1 MPNILDLKKKEIQI
15 VEKIVLKKRL
25 WYIETLKML
34 GVLAI
39 TISVTW
45 AFSNASLFTEETD
58 ETPAPLKQRI
68 PKFSAI
74 GIVSLITDDTIS
86 LSDAHGTKSE
96 DTTFTFEIS
105 SISKIETKSYD
116 PLSLSDI
123 LVGDKVIVQGT
134 LDENE
139 EVIPTRIISFGV
151 VAPAPLPE
159 EIPPLE
165 PALTEG
171 ELPLTGQA
179 EVLGESTE
187 EPVLEPQ
194 PSPEANQP
202 VDEEAD
208 QPSAEEEVTSTLEPS
223 PDETLTSE
231 PSPELPPAEEPSLE
245 PAVEGDILPE
255 VEETEEVIE
264 TPEET
269 PPPAEPE
276 VTLPEEEPVVETP
289 SEEVPPTE

>member
-45 AFSNASLFTEETD
+45 AFSNASLFTEETE

-194 PSPEANQP
+194 PS
-202 VDEEAD
+202 
-208 QPSAEEEVTSTLEPS
+208 AEEEVTSTLEPS

>member
-1 MPNILDLKKKEIQI
+1 MPNILDLRKKEIQI

-96 DTTFTFEIS
+96 DTTFPFDTS

-123 LVGDKVIVQGT
+123 LVGDKVITQGT
-134 LDENE
+134 IEDEN
-139 EVIPTRIISFGV
+139 IIITRIISFGV
-151 VAPAPLPE
+151 VETPPPVPEVIPEIILEVVEEIIDGSVLGVEDEAPAEGTEIEPSPE
-159 EIPPLE
+159 EIP
-165 PALTEG
+165 T
-171 ELPLTGQA
+171 
-179 EVLGESTE
+179 VE
-187 EPVLEPQ
+187 EPVVEPEVI
-194 PSPEANQP
+194 PETPLDTETPPEEVEPTPEATIP
-202 VDEEAD
+202 EEEPIVEEELVDEPEPEAD
-208 QPSAEEEVTSTLEPS
+208 QPSAEEPVIEPL
-223 PDETLTSE
+223 PEAILPE
-231 PSPELPPAEEPSLE
+231 ELPP
-245 PAVEGDILPE
+245 
-255 VEETEEVIE
+255 TE
-264 TPEET
+264 
-269 PPPAEPE
+269 
-276 VTLPEEEPVVETP
+276 
-289 SEEVPPTE
+289 